1 MEGIQ
6 RYDSTMSW
14 YKNAWKILV
23 NFYILFVKMH
33 EN

>member
-6 RYDSTMSW
+6 RYDNTMSW
-14 YKNAWKILV
+14 YKNGWKILV
-23 NFYILFVKMH
+23 NFYILFAKMH